1 MAIPVV
7 CKSCGFKYSLKDE
20 FAGKMVRCA
29 KCEEVIQVG
38 FPSQAA
44 VSPIAGGLVGSHA
57 SASGVRGDPV
67 FDRDR
72 FLLRQKHLSISEKYL
87 VSDDQGRPIL
97 FVLRPSHLL
106 RNLGA
111 LFGALLATG
120 LMAALLSTVGSLLPK
135 SVSAIAM
142 MLLVLTL
149 FPTFIVVAMLLSP
162 LRHVTFFRDESQRDR
177 LLEVQQL
184 NKIMFPSAFFAIRDA
199 AGNEL
204 ARLSKNYLFD
214 IFRKQWLCTL
224 PGGKP
229 ICLAKE
235 DSIILSLLRR
245 LLGPLFGVLRTNFI
259 FVRPDGD
266 EDHILG
272 EFNRKL
278 TLLDRYVLDLTADR
292 NRELDRR
299 VAVALGVMLDT
310 GERR

>member
-1 MAIPVV
+1 MAISVA
-7 CKSCGFKYSLKDE
+7 CSSCGFKYSLKDE

-38 FPSQAA
+38 HPPVAAAPLATGQAA
-44 VSPIAGGLVGSHA
+44 GMAG
-57 SASGVRGDPV
+57 ASGVRGDPV

-72 FLLRQKHLSISEKYL
+72 FLLRQKHLSISEKYV
-87 VSDDQGRPIL
+87 VSDDQGRAIL

-111 LFGALLATG
+111 LFGAIAATG
-120 LMAALLSTVGSLLPK
+120 LMAVLLSTVGSLLPK
-135 SVSAIAM
+135 SVNTPLM
-142 MLLVLTL
+142 VLLVLAL

-162 LRHVTFFRDESQRDR
+162 LRHVTFFRDESQRER

-184 NKIMFPSAFFAIRDA
+184 NKIMFPSAFFSVRDA

-204 ARLSKNYLFD
+204 ARLNKNYLFD
-214 IFRKQWLCTL
+214 IFRKQWLCTQ

-266 EDHILG
+266 EDRILG
-272 EFNRKL
+272 EFNRKF

>member
-1 MAIPVV
+1 MV
-7 CKSCGFKYSLKDE
+7 CSSCGFKYSLKDE

-38 FPSQAA
+38 HPTAPAA
-44 VSPIAGGLVGSHA
+44 PLVTGQPAGAA

-72 FLLRQKHLSISEKYL
+72 FLLRQKHLSIAEKYV

-111 LFGALLATG
+111 LLGAMAATGLLAALLATLG
-120 LMAALLSTVGSLLPK
+120 AWLPK
-135 SVSAIAM
+135 SVHAPATV
-142 MLLVLTL
+142 LLVLVL
-149 FPTFIVVAMLLSP
+149 LPTFIVLAMVLAP
-162 LRHVTFFRDESQRDR
+162 LRHVTFFRDESRRER
-177 LLEVQQL
+177 LLEVKQL
-184 NKIMFPSAFFAIRDA
+184 NKIMFPRAFFAIRDA

-204 ARLSKNYLFD
+204 ARLSKNFLFD
-214 IFRKQWLCTL
+214 IFRKRWLCTH
-224 PGGKP
+224 PGGKT

-245 LLGPLFGVLRTNFI
+245 LLGPLFGLLRTNFI